1 MRFFSARLNL
11 DKGILLNFKFFLV
24 NLFQYKTALP
34 VAEGEKGMGE
44 GWGGWER
51 RCGQDGDFSRLK
63 GLKGLKIK
71 PFSHFCT
78 DFQCILEDG

>member
-1 MRFFSARLNL
+1 MAERF
-11 DKGILLNFKFFLV
+11 D
-24 NLFQYKTALP
+24 FQTLQQGSALP

-63 GLKGLKIK
+63 GLKGLEIK
-71 PFSHFCT
+71 PFSHFFSEC
-78 DFQCILEDG
+78 QCVLSLG